1 MGDIGYCFI
10 PFYHR
15 EVSALG
21 EQRDANKFTPNK
33 SVISLLI
40 LSPNF
45 LAAAEIVLRGYIS
58 VTSTTADANRLWFL
72 CPWTVKVAGTHH
84 SFQSYQH
91 DTNALCFCDLLLPC
105 RLKKKSQ
112 SVDIASQGF
121 SPTLVPASPLNKAA
135 PPVAKTTAVLAVQEN
150 NTTNSQRRSPR
161 CGELKRGYTIGNW
174 HAGQGF
180 ALGVFL
186 CSRKVYFD
194 IHLLSFPAGQGIEN
208 QQPQWFFY
216 QFLCTLKLE
225 FNY

>member
-10 PFYHR
+10 PFCHR

-21 EQRDANKFTPNK
+21 EQRDTNKFTPNK

-45 LAAAEIVLRGYIS
+45 PAAAKIVSRGYIS

-72 CPWTVKVAGTHH
+72 RPWTLKVAGTHH
-84 SFQSYQH
+84 SFQSYKH
-91 DTNALCFCDLLLPC
+91 DTNVPCFCDLLLPC

-135 PPVAKTTAVLAVQEN
+135 PPVAKTTTVLAVQEN

-174 HAGQGF
+174 HAGICF
-180 ALGVFL
+180 GVFFVFFL
-186 CSRKVYFD
+186 CSRKVYFY
-194 IHLLSFPAGQGIEN
+194 IHLLSFPAGQGIQTKN
-208 QQPQWFFY
+208 LSGFFFISFY
-216 QFLCTLKLE
+216 AC
-225 FNY
+225 